1 MGAWGYQLFNSDNE
15 FDVVISDIDEQ
26 ARKLAKDPKLTL
38 YEPKNKKRVVK
49 KLNDDYSTNCC
60 SCSSE
65 RNGSTVSVLAPGNP
79 SFRCHDTTAR
89 MIKY

>member
-38 YEPKNKKRVVK
+38 YEPKNNKRVVMK
-49 KLNDDYSTNCC
+49 ACYHTKT
-60 SCSSE
+60 
-65 RNGSTVSVLAPGNP
+65 GAPQL
-79 SFRCHDTTAR
+79 R
-89 MIKY
+89 